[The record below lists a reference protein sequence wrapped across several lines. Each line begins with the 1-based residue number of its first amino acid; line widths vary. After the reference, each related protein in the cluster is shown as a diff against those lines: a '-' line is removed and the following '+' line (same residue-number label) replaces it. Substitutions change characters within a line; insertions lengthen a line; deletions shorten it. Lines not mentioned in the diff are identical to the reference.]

1 MKKKIILTL
10 SFVLL
15 LNAAPIS
22 VMAESIDDKIEA
34 KNQKIN
40 EIIST
45 QKEAA
50 DYAAVLEE
58 EITALEKE
66 YQSVLAEKQE
76 TEQKI
81 NTMNTEIAALE
92 VKIEKRNDQ
101 LEAQA
106 RATQAGQDT
115 SMISVL
121 LNATSISDAIS
132 KVLAVNTIVTANND
146 IIQAQKAD
154 KEELNLLKDSL
165 MEQAKALEIKTA
177 ELAEQEDELAQ
188 AKLDQE
194 IKMNELAA
202 SLSKETAEKEQF
214 EEQKAEAERKK
225 QEELKALEERKKK
238 MAEAE
243 AQALA
248 EQQEKER
255 QAAAQKAAEA
265 AAAAQVVEEDT
276 AASSTAT
283 DAAPEATV
291 TTPSEDTD
299 TSSTGTSTNSG
310 WGMPVASVVVTSGY
324 GYREDPTGLS
334 GTFHEGIDF
343 GGSSSTVIMAASSG
357 TVAYVGYDSMSG
369 NCVIVKHN
377 NGYYSMYAHLSST
390 SVSQGQSVSIG
401 QQVGYMGTTGN
412 STGVHLHFAISTGLW
427 SGYVN
432 PAPFLGL

>member
-15 LNAAPIS
+15 LNAAPVS
-22 VMAESIDDKIEA
+22 VFAESIDNKIEA

-40 EIIST
+40 EIINS
-45 QKEAA
+45 QKETS
-50 DYAAVLEE
+50 DYAALLEK
-58 EITALEKE
+58 EIAALEKE
-66 YQSVLAEKQE
+66 YYAVLAEKQD
-76 TEQKI
+76 TEQQL

-92 VKIEKRNDQ
+92 VKIEKRSEQ

-154 KEELNLLKDSL
+154 KEELNLLKNSL
-165 MEQAKALEIKTA
+165 LEQVKVLEAKTA
-177 ELAEQEDELAQ
+177 ELAEQEDALAQ

-194 IKMNELAA
+194 IKLNELAA
-202 SLSKETAEKEQF
+202 SLTKETAEKKQF

-238 MAEAE
+238 MAEA
-243 AQALA
+243 QALA

-255 QAAAQKAAEA
+255 QAAAQKAAEE
-265 AAAAQVVEEDT
+265 AAAQAVADE
-276 AASSTAT
+276 STAT
-283 DAAPEATV
+283 AAVPETTG
-291 TTPSEDTD
+291 TTPYEDTNNTNTD
-299 TSSTGTSTNSG
+299 YTETSSG
-310 WGMPVASVVVTSGY
+310 WRTPVASVVVTSGY
-324 GYREDPTGLS
+324 GYRQDPTGLS

-343 GGSSSTVIMAASSG
+343 GGSSSTVIMAAATG

-369 NCVIVKHN
+369 NCVIIKHS

-390 SVSQGQSVSIG
+390 TVNQGQSVSIG

>member
-15 LNAAPIS
+15 LNAAPVS
-22 VMAESIDDKIEA
+22 VFAESIDNKIEA

-40 EIIST
+40 EIINS
-45 QKEAA
+45 QKEAS
-50 DYAAVLEE
+50 DYAALLEK
-58 EITALEKE
+58 EIAALEKE
-66 YQSVLAEKQE
+66 YYAVLAEKQD
-76 TEQKI
+76 TEQQL

-92 VKIEKRNDQ
+92 VKIEKRSEQ

-154 KEELNLLKDSL
+154 KEELNLLKNSL
-165 MEQAKALEIKTA
+165 LEQVKVLEAKTA
-177 ELAEQEDELAQ
+177 ELAEQEDALAQ

-194 IKMNELAA
+194 IKLNELAA
-202 SLSKETAEKEQF
+202 SLTKETAEKKQF

-238 MAEAE
+238 MAEA
-243 AQALA
+243 QALA

-255 QAAAQKAAEA
+255 QAAAQKAAEE
-265 AAAAQVVEEDT
+265 AAAQAVADK
-276 AASSTAT
+276 STAT
-283 DAAPEATV
+283 AAVPETTG
-291 TTPSEDTD
+291 TTPYEDTNNTNTD
-299 TSSTGTSTNSG
+299 YTETSSG
-310 WGMPVASVVVTSGY
+310 WRTPVASVVVTSGY
-324 GYREDPTGLS
+324 GYRQDPTGLS

-343 GGSSSTVIMAASSG
+343 GGSSSTVIMAAATG

-369 NCVIVKHN
+369 NCVIIKHS

-390 SVSQGQSVSIG
+390 TVNQGQSVSIG